1 MSAHGSGERSHA
13 PLLALLRAVGRA
25 LQGLPRSLA
34 LLPVGAWMAL
44 IWWLSSLSGD
54 AGPPSILGGFVNNLA
69 HAPLFG
75 LLALWLALLLPRSN
89 GWPRLDRRTATQVLL
104 AVLAYALLDEWHQST
119 SPGRV
124 PSPYDVLTDLV
135 GAACTLWIIAFAGRP
150 NATQRGLS
158 LRLVAGV
165 GACCAAALLAT
176 FEPFLAPPVP

>member
-1 MSAHGSGERSHA
+1 RLLLARAHGRFPDRRAELRRQGPAVHRPPPHPGDGLTMSAHGSGERSHA

-104 AVLAYALLDEWHQST
+104 AVL
-119 SPGRV
+119 
-124 PSPYDVLTDLV
+124 
-135 GAACTLWIIAFAGRP
+135 
-150 NATQRGLS
+150 
-158 LRLVAGV
+158 
-165 GACCAAALLAT
+165 
-176 FEPFLAPPVP
+176 